1 MKLSK
6 YDIVRK
12 IGEGQ
17 YGHIYLATHP
27 DRPDTLYAL
36 KQIDRRNGEA

>member
-6 YDIVRK
+6 YDKLHK

-27 DRPDTLYAL
+27 DHPGTLYAL
-36 KQIDRRNGEA
+36 K